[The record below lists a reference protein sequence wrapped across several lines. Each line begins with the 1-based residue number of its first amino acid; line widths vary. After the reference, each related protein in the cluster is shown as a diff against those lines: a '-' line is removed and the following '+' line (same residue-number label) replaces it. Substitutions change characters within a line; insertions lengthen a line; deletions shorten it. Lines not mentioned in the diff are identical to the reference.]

1 MRTRAR
7 GADLCVIAA
16 KDSRRPSKNPP
27 AGDDPVRSTLTQ
39 KPLWLGTLPYAL
51 IAAAT
56 LLRLAPHAPNFQPID
71 ALALFGGAILPGAWA
86 FVAPLG
92 AVALSDAVLG
102 FYGVGMIWVYASYV
116 VIVVLG
122 RFALRRRSMKG
133 VAGTALVSAV
143 LFYLITNFG
152 EWLGPLYPHTP
163 AGLAASYT
171 AAIPFFR
178 NTVLSDLAYSLAL
191 FGIYDAARLAERRR
205 AAGIAAAQRT
215 T

>member
-1 MRTRAR
+1 MR
-7 GADLCVIAA
+7 
-16 KDSRRPSKNPP
+16 P
-27 AGDDPVRSTLTQ
+27 APAQ
-39 KPLWLGTLPYAL
+39 QPLWLGTLPYAL

-56 LLRLAPHAPNFQPID
+56 LLRLAPHAPNFQPMD

-86 FVAPLG
+86 FVVPLG
-92 AVALSDAVLG
+92 TVALSDAVLG

-122 RFALRRRSMKG
+122 RHALRRRSMRG
-133 VAGTALVSAV
+133 VGGTALVSAV

-152 EWLGPLYPHTP
+152 EWLGPLYPHTS
-163 AGLAASYT
+163 AGLAASYI
-171 AAIPFFR
+171 AAIPFFG

-191 FGIYDAARLAERRR
+191 FGIYDAARLAGRRR
-205 AAGIAAAQRT
+205 AATVPQRT